1 MKAAFYESDIT
12 PPLGCYITGYGVP
25 RYAEDVHTKLSS
37 KAVVFEDGGKYS
49 VIISVDIC
57 EYPHEMHDIV
67 TKRIFEFTGI
77 TSDNVCIHSTHSHC
91 GAPVWD
97 DPAIDCYGDPEYKNV
112 FYRLVADS
120 AILAHKRLEESEIYF
135 SKGIAKGIANNRC
148 WIMKDGTMKTFVNDI
163 EKAEKPLSP
172 PDEEVSILFVEQN
185 GKKVGAIYSFGCHQD
200 TTKEKECG
208 YSGDYSAIVS
218 RHLKEKYGH
227 DFVAL
232 YLAGPCGDINHIK
245 NGGGGEQISYKQIGE
260 IISNTI
266 FECESEK
273 IRLAGSLSGTKEPIS
288 IKKRKYS
295 SEEFINLAKYYLDA
309 DGGGTFRL
317 SNLVFYHQ
325 NDKKECRDL
334 YVQVISI
341 GDFVLFVYPGEMFVE
356 YSHRTKKESPFK
368 YTMVTEN
375 SNGHGGYIPTPNAF
389 SENSYLY
396 EISPAYDSDLV
407 PEAGEILL
415 EKIMKIA
422 NKLKEKK

>member
-12 PPLGCYITGYGVP
+12 PPLGCYMTGYGVP
-25 RYAEDVHTKLSS
+25 RYAKDVHTRLSS
-37 KAVVFEDGGKYS
+37 KAVVFEDDGEYS

-57 EYPHEMHDIV
+57 EYPNEMHDIV
-67 TKRIFEFTGI
+67 AERVFEFTGI
-77 TSDNVCIHSTHSHC
+77 TPDKVCIHSTHSHC

-97 DPAIDCYGDPEYKNV
+97 DPAIDCYGDDEYKNV

-120 AILAHKRLEESEIYF
+120 AILAYKRLENSEIYF

-148 WIMKDGTMKTFVNDI
+148 WIMKDGTLQTFVNDI
-163 EKAEKPLSP
+163 SKTDRPLCP

-185 GKKVGAIYSFGCHQD
+185 GKKIGAVYSFACHQD

-218 RHLKEKYGH
+218 KHLKEKYGQ

-232 YLAGPCGDINHIK
+232 YLAGPCGDINHIR
-245 NGGGGEQISYKQIGE
+245 NGGQGDQISYKQIGE

-266 FECESEK
+266 VESEPKK
-273 IRLAGSLSGTKEPIS
+273 IPLEGKLSSEKEHIS

-295 SEEFINLAKYYLDA
+295 SDEFVDLAKYYLDA
-309 DGGGTFRL
+309 DRGGTFRL
-317 SNLVFYHQ
+317 SNLLFYYQ
-325 NDKKECRDL
+325 NDKKQCRDL
-334 YVQVISI
+334 YVQVIAI
-341 GDFVLFVYPGEMFVE
+341 GDFALFVYPGEMFVE
-356 YSHRTKKESPFK
+356 YSHRTKKDSPFK

-389 SENSYLY
+389 GENSYLY

-407 PEAGEILL
+407 PEAGEILFK
-415 EKIMKIA
+415 KIITIA
-422 NKLKEKK
+422 NNLKENS